1 MISERGASF
10 VHVMYR
16 LPSFSCLAIAASL
29 LEVRDLPG
37 LLLRLLL
44 CIHAASIRRK
54 GHDLWCPD
62 TPTASV
68 ADHVRHSI
76 FHAPKPSSP
85 VIIHL
90 PPGPVLPNTSDQE
103 KRVISLLRETTGATI
118 ARINYRASST
128 YQYPTPFHDVLHG
141 YDWIRDNL
149 LRDEFKRSYVAR
161 LGICGE
167 LVGGSLAT
175 MLALTECRVG
185 ESRIGA
191 AAVNNPIVDW
201 VFPDELPVVD
211 PSELPEP
218 IAPDE
223 TALPADADMM
233 EWHQSVAELVK
244 PVRKPRKRMAK
255 SPPQTAWQRYGDNK
269 VLPAL
274 TLSAERDLL
283 FRRPE
288 DYLDRFA
295 SPIHFFRSPHAQLI
309 LPQQDDIFASRQPD
323 EVLDVEA
330 QMSLDHYKSVNRQTL
345 LAPEAPVLSRCR
357 AYARNY
363 PPAGSNIGLPA
374 WRITI
379 GMESPLSDQASELA
393 KVLRRSIARHS
404 LKSRAGRTRWHDSAE
419 KHLYEE
425 HAEERVHLE
434 KVQGIGLWTEQA
446 DDEQEKSIRA
456 VGGWLKERLILGNT

>member
-1 MISERGASF
+1 MCSHAVTIDKPRQRLLQLLGLPTSF
-10 VHVMYR
+10 V
-16 LPSFSCLAIAASL
+16 AN
-29 LEVRDLPG
+29 
-37 LLLRLLL
+37 
-44 CIHAASIRRK
+44 
-54 GHDLWCPD
+54 
-62 TPTASV
+62 
-68 ADHVRHSI
+68 HVRHSI
-76 FHAPKPSSP
+76 FHASKPSSP

-90 PPGPVLPNTSDQE
+90 PSGPVLPSCPDEENA
-103 KRVISLLRETTGATI
+103 VISLLRETTGATI

-128 YQYPTPFHDVLHG
+128 HQYPVPFHDVLYG

-149 LRDEFKRSYVAR
+149 LRDEFKRPYIAR

-175 MLALTECRVG
+175 MLALTECRLG

-191 AAVNNPIVDW
+191 AAVNSPIADW

-211 PSELPEP
+211 PAELPEP

-223 TALPADADMM
+223 TAFPADADIMDS
-233 EWHQSVAELVK
+233 HRNVAEVAK
-244 PVRKPRKRMAK
+244 PVRKPRKRAPK
-255 SPPQTAWQRYGDNK
+255 SPPQTAWQRYGDNQAI
-269 VLPAL
+269 PAL
-274 TLSAERDLL
+274 TLSAERDIL

-309 LPQQDDIFASRQPD
+309 LPQQDDIFASQQPD

-330 QMSLDHYKSVNRQTL
+330 QMSVDHYNSVIQQAPP
-345 LAPEAPVLSRCR
+345 APEVPILSRCR

-363 PPAGSNIGLPA
+363 PPAGSNIALPA
-374 WRITI
+374 WRITV

-404 LKSRAGRTRWHDSAE
+404 LKSHAGRTRWHDKPE
-419 KHLYEE
+419 KHMYEE
-425 HAEERVHLE
+425 HAEERVQLE
-434 KVQGIGLWTEQA
+434 KVKGIGLWTEQA
-446 DDEQEKSIRA
+446 DDTWEKSVRT
-456 VGGWLKERLILGNT
+456 VGAWLNERLKLGNT